1 MRRSNTS
8 SHRTLRGMVVA
19 IAVAG
24 SLVLAGC
31 SSATS
36 TGSAEPAPEPSATA
50 TVSREAGWFQ
60 NRIRA
65 CVQNKTTRNVDYVF
79 GEDTVD
85 DQVKNLSQARGTM
98 GPNAFVC
105 GGSNNGGIDAD
116 VVTFSF
122 TNSAGKF
129 VDLEFGNEPSTP
141 WFRIIYNRSK
151 GDDDLYVLTQGK
163 TFTKVLSDHVFEV
176 TVGST
181 LRNFDKL
188 KAYPYD
194 VKIYDAP

>member
-1 MRRSNTS
+1 
-8 SHRTLRGMVVA
+8 
-19 IAVAG
+19 
-24 SLVLAGC
+24 
-31 SSATS
+31 
-36 TGSAEPAPEPSATA
+36 
-50 TVSREAGWFQ
+50 
-60 NRIRA
+60 
-65 CVQNKTTRNVDYVF
+65 
-79 GEDTVD
+79 
-85 DQVKNLSQARGTM
+85 M

-163 TFTKVLSDHVFEV
+163 TFTKVLSGHVFEV
-176 TVGST
+176 LVNAK
-181 LRNFDKL
+181 LRTFDKL
-188 KAYPYD
+188 TAYPYD

>member
-1 MRRSNTS
+1 MRRSNMLPR
-8 SHRTLRGMVVA
+8 RTLHGIVV
-19 IAVAG
+19 ILAVTG

-31 SSATS
+31 SSAAVPS
-36 TGSAEPAPEPSATA
+36 SGSATPSATG

-65 CVQNKTTRNVDYVF
+65 CVQNKTTRNVDFVF

-85 DQVKNLSQARGTM
+85 DQVKNLSPARGTM

-129 VDLEFGNEPSTP
+129 VELEFGNTPSTP

-151 GDDDLYVLTQGK
+151 EDYDLYVLTQGK

-176 TVGST
+176 TVGSS

-188 KAYPYD
+188 TAYPYD

>member
-1 MRRSNTS
+1 MRRSEMS
-8 SHRTLRGMVVA
+8 PRRTLRGVVVSL
-19 IAVAG
+19 AVA
-24 SLVLAGC
+24 STLAVTGC
-31 SSATS
+31 SSTS
-36 TGSAEPAPEPSATA
+36 MSGTPEPAPSATE

-85 DQVKNLSQARGTM
+85 DQLKNLSAARGTM

-129 VDLEFGNEPSTP
+129 VDLEFGNTPSTP

-151 GDDDLYVLTQGK
+151 DDYDLYVLTQGK

-188 KAYPYD
+188 TAYPYD